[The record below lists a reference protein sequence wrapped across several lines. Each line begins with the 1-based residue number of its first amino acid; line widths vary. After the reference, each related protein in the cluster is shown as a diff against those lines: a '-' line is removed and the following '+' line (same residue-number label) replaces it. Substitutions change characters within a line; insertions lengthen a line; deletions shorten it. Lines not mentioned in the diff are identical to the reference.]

1 MSDYNNQNTQDI
13 PHQDQGQQD
22 TDQLTYDDLVEK
34 TQNLQQQLSAYE
46 QEKQELAQQAEKYK
60 SAALGK
66 TKDKNIYY
74 EQVNKKEAL
83 LQDLHSERKELK
95 TELERIKDE
104 NAKLRKGTESN
115 PVVHNIKSELDQM
128 RQKYAEIEAANNRYN
143 SELTMRDQREK
154 INKHVERLYTEI
166 ADRIDP
172 RFDYITKKELAG
184 HIRMN
189 DDGGFYAVDVDGQA
203 FYDEFGDTTNYLS
216 TRKFV
221 EDQFLNMPQYKGFVK
236 EGDATR
242 INQANKYNKN
252 AYGKNPVNQ
261 MIPKQE
267 IQNYPHS
274 AHSAQQQM
282 QGNVNPD
289 HMYEGGFTH
298 GEALEAAHNRGYTP
312 DRVVFMDSNMWKR
325 ELKNTKSKTTQ
336 DVIHGR
342 KQLILTDKAGGA

>member
-1 MSDYNNQNTQDI
+1 MSEYDNQNTQAI
-13 PHQDQGQQD
+13 PHQDPGQQD

-34 TQNLQQQLSAYE
+34 TQNLEQQLSSYE

-66 TKDKNIYY
+66 TKDKNNYY
-74 EQVNKKEAL
+74 DQVNKKEAL
-83 LQDLHSERKELK
+83 LQDLHGRVKERDGRIEA
-95 TELERIKDE
+95 LEDQL
-104 NAKLRKGTESN
+104 AKYKKGTESN
-115 PVVHNIKSELDQM
+115 PMVHNIKSEM
-128 RQKYAEIEAANNRYN
+128 EKIRQENARLAAQHERAA
-143 SELTMRDQREK
+143 SELTIRDQREK
-154 INKHVERLYTEI
+154 VARHIDRLYAEI
-166 ADRIDP
+166 ADRVDP
-172 RFDYITKKELAG
+172 KFEYITKKQMAD
-184 HIRMN
+184 HVRMN
-189 DDGGFYAVDVDGQA
+189 EEGNFYAVDIDGQA
-203 FYDEFGDTTNYLS
+203 FYDEFGDMSNYLS
-216 TRKFV
+216 TFKFI
-221 EDQFLNMPQYKGFVK
+221 EDKFLNMPQYKGFAK
-236 EGDATR
+236 EGDSTR

-261 MIPKQE
+261 MQP
-267 IQNYPHS
+267 P
-274 AHSAQQQM
+274 QQPQQPQQAPQM

-298 GEALEAAHNRGYTP
+298 GEALEAAHNRGYTA